1 MSDQRTITYC
11 VVAGDLAEELHEPLR
26 RHWREDPSI
35 EVIVE
40 RRASDR
46 RRFDRRRR
54 DAGPPT
60 EGDRRAVRN
69 PTGRRVRSRKRPAGH
84 MGGVTFSSSPMSPR
98 RRATRA
104 RLRSRPWPWRRCRR
118 STPSSRPSERSME
131 GLRMRGLR
139 HSRPRPVTQR
149 SSRKRTCRKA
159 CIPRRPLNENR
170 PHFQRAASDPGLAQS
185 GRAGVRARKGRL
197 DWLGRRE
204 APMSAAS
211 PEPMSRRLGDAQP
224 RGQQSFRLGAK

>member
-69 PTGRRVRSRKRPAGH
+69 PTGRRVAE
-84 MGGVTFSSSPMSPR
+84 
-98 RRATRA
+98 RRATKARVLPPPLPRRA
-104 RLRSRPWPWRRCRR
+104 RRYAGRLAFVQRRL
-118 STPSSRPSERSME
+118 PSSQAAEDVETARLVVEYQLGDRSALE
-131 GLRMRGLR
+131 ELYLRYFDRVYAYARVALR
-139 HSRPRPVTQR
+139 NSHDAEDVTQQVFAQVID
-149 SSRKRTCRKA
+149 RK
-159 CIPRRPLNENR
+159 
-170 PHFQRAASDPGLAQS
+170 S
-185 GRAGVRARKGRL
+185 VV
-197 DWLGRRE
+197 
-204 APMSAAS
+204 
-211 PEPMSRRLGDAQP
+211 
-224 RGQQSFRLGAK
+224 